1 MILLVP
7 SSPVFQGICAVFDM
21 KIPPVYSE
29 FCFYSVYSRGS
40 ISKKHRASN
49 YLFCL
54 PAGGVALGQGDGA
67 YDGNA
72 KGQGNGNF

>member
-1 MILLVP
+1 
-7 SSPVFQGICAVFDM
+7 M
-21 KIPPVYSE
+21 KIPPEYSE
-29 FCFYSVYSRGS
+29 FCFFSAYSRGS
-40 ISKKHRASN
+40 ISKKHRAS
-49 YLFCL
+49 YFLFCL